1 MFAEQVEMKRSRA
14 SAETG
19 PSHRAV
25 EIGVALASTGFAVI
39 VIIGSLRAGID
50 WGAEGPRAGFFPFYI
65 ALFILFASM
74 VNLFSA
80 FTDSPREKLFAQW
93 GQLLRVLSVIIP
105 TAVYVGIIP
114 TLGIYVSSALL
125 IALFMKWLGKYRWW
139 IVALVAVGVPVA
151 VFLVFEKW
159 FLVPLPKGPVEAM
172 LGF

>member
-1 MFAEQVEMKRSRA
+1 MKKGWARA
-14 SAETG
+14 QAG

-25 EIGVALASTGFAVI
+25 EIGVALATTAFAVL

-65 ALFILFASM
+65 ALFILLASM
-74 VNLFSA
+74 VNLFSVIMDMPA
-80 FTDSPREKLFAQW
+80 GKLFAEW

-114 TLGIYVSSALL
+114 TLGIYVSSAML
-125 IALFMKWLGKYRWW
+125 IALFMKWLGKYRWS
-139 IVALVAVGVPVA
+139 IIALVAVGVPVA
-151 VFLVFEKW
+151 TFLVFEKW
-159 FLVPLPKGPVEAM
+159 FLVPLPKGPLEEM

>member
-1 MFAEQVEMKRSRA
+1 MKKGWA
-14 SAETG
+14 SAEAG

-25 EIGVALASTGFAVI
+25 EIGVALASIAFAVLVI
-39 VIIGSLRAGID
+39 VGSIQAGIN

-65 ALFILFASM
+65 SLFILVASM

-80 FTDSPREKLFAQW
+80 IMDMPREKLFAEW
-93 GQLLRVLSVIIP
+93 GQLLRVLSVIVP

-125 IALFMKWLGKYRWW
+125 IALFMKWLGKYGWP
-139 IVALVAVGVPVA
+139 IVAAISIGVPVA
-151 VFLVFEKW
+151 TFLVFEKW
-159 FLVPLPKGPVEAM
+159 FLVPLPKGPVEEM

>member
-1 MFAEQVEMKRSRA
+1 MKRDWA
-14 SAETG
+14 SAEAG
-19 PSHRAV
+19 PKYRAV
-25 EIGVALASTGFAVI
+25 EIGVALASIGFAVL
-39 VIIGSLRAGID
+39 VIIGSLQAGIN

-65 ALFILFASM
+65 ALFILLASI

-80 FTDSPREKLFAQW
+80 FTDLPREKLFAQW

-125 IALFMKWLGKYRWW
+125 IALFMKWLGKYRWS
-139 IVALVAVGVPVA
+139 IVALVALGVPVA